1 MAALALGCLSASQ
14 TFAST
19 TENTTSS
26 AVIDENGTVR
36 IPAYELPLSMYMSEE
51 AKRSYIERSS
61 LLQKGLPA
69 EAAKQRETWSHFF
82 LDPARAAYSVET
94 QKQQM
99 GGVQTEV
106 FLPKAG
112 VSPRNRDRVLIN
124 LHGGGFNTET
134 PDINEWAESIPIAA
148 VARIKVVSVD
158 YRQAPEFKFP
168 AASEDVARV
177 YRALLKVYKPQNIGI
192 YGCSAGGLLTAMS
205 VAWFQKE
212 QLPAPGAI
220 GIFCAGATYPIGGDS
235 AYSAPPFDGGPAPA
249 AQPNPPVWGSTLDYL
264 SNADP
269 DSPLVSPGLHPD
281 VAAKFPPTL
290 IVTGTRDIAM
300 SWAVHTQSLLVKAGV
315 IVELHVWEGMP
326 HAFMYSVDIPESK
339 EMFSVTAN
347 FFDAHLGESR

>member
-1 MAALALGCLSASQ
+1 MALLCL
-14 TFAST
+14 FAAPAFTSN
-19 TENTTSS
+19 TESNHSGV
-26 AVIDENGTVR
+26 VIDKDGTVR
-36 IPAYELPLSMYMSEE
+36 IPAFKMPLSIYMSDG

-69 EAAKQRETWSHFF
+69 DVAKQHEIWTHFF

-99 GGVQTEV
+99 GGVPTLV

-112 VSPRNRDRVLIN
+112 VTSKNRDRVLIN
-124 LHGGGFNTET
+124 LHGGGFNSKT
-134 PDINEWAESIPIAA
+134 PDINEWAESLPIAA
-148 VARIKVVSVD
+148 VARIKVVSVE

-168 AASEDVARV
+168 AASEDVAQV

-205 VAWFQKE
+205 IAWFQKE
-212 QLPAPGAI
+212 QLPTPGAI

-249 AQPNPPVWGSTLDYL
+249 VQPNPPAWGTMEYL
-264 SNADP
+264 SNANP
-269 DSPLVSPGLHPD
+269 DSPLVSPGLHPE

-290 IVTGTRDIAM
+290 IITGTRDIAM
-300 SWAVHTQSLLVKAGV
+300 SWAVHTQSLLVRAGV
-315 IVELHVWEGMP
+315 SVELHVWEGMP

-339 EMFSVTAN
+339 EMYAVTAK
-347 FFDAHLGESR
+347 FFDTHLGGVR